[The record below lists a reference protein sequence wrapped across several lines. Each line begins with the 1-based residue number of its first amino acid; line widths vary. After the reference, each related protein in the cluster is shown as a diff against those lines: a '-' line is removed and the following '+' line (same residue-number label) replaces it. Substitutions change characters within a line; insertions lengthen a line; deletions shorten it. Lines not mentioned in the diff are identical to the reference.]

1 MNPVIRV
8 IKTRTLEGMQGHID
22 TCRAEGRNA
31 GYTEDDVRQLERILD
46 DYLAAIDA
54 AEENNEAAVMAVVKD
69 TVLALNTLYAACNGH
84 LIESDQREDLAT
96 VINLAAAARGV
107 GDGTSDIT
115 EPWRDW

>member
-8 IKTRTLEGMQGHID
+8 IKTRALEGMQNQID
-22 TCRAEGRNA
+22 TCRAEGRDA
-31 GYTEDDVRQLERILD
+31 GYTEDDVRKLEKILD

-54 AEENNEAAVMAVVKD
+54 AEENNEVEVMAVVKD
-69 TVLALNTLYAACNGH
+69 AVLALNKLYAACEGQ
-84 LIESDQREDLAT
+84 LIEKDQREDLAT

-115 EPWRDW
+115 EQWRDW

>member
-8 IKTRTLEGMQGHID
+8 IKTRALEGMQGQID
-22 TCRAEGRNA
+22 ACRAAGRDA
-31 GYTEDDVRQLERILD
+31 GYTEDDIRALASILD

-54 AEENNEAAVMAVVKD
+54 AEENNEAEVMAVVKD
-69 TVLALNTLYAACNGH
+69 TVLALNTLYAACKGH
-84 LIESDQREDLAT
+84 LIEAEQRDDLAT

-115 EPWRDW
+115 EAWRDW

>member
-8 IKTRTLEGMQGHID
+8 IKTRALEGMQGYID
-22 TCRAEGRNA
+22 TCRAAGREA
-31 GYTEDDVRQLERILD
+31 GYTEDDVRQLARILD

-54 AEENNEAAVMAVVKD
+54 AEENNEAEVMGIVKD
-69 TVLALNTLYAACNGH
+69 TVLALNALYAACKGH
-84 LIESDQREDLAT
+84 LIEADQREDLAT

-115 EPWRDW
+115 EQWRDW